1 MTYPKIIVLD
11 AFWDLFYIG
20 GAKELLRNK
29 KGILWGTPEGRLMGL
44 EPTTFWT
51 TIRRSNLL
59 SYSLREMVGKI
70 NANVFFF
77 KIDFQVA
84 D

>member
-1 MTYPKIIVLD
+1 MN
-11 AFWDLFYIG
+11 

-29 KGILWGTPEGRLMGL
+29 KGILLGIPWGRLMGL

-59 SYSLREMVGKI
+59 SYSLHEMDGKI

-77 KIDFQVA
+77 KIDFQ
-84 D
+84 DDD